1 MNALGLILLAG
12 AVLTACT
19 PQLDNEKK
27 AEFLQSLVP
36 NSGTMTPTY
45 EVPPGPELPDDLTHE
60 ASFIAL
66 GTVTTTETFEH
77 QNTSF
82 TLVTFSDL
90 HTLKGLSGKTKVVF
104 AFQREP
110 DVGVPAFHLNDRGVG
125 IVRSDQV
132 HAVPAPAG
140 ECVSLIARF
149 SSQLSSQTS
158 SLLYPCPCS
167 WVSLSASGWQK
178 KA

>member
-1 MNALGLILLAG
+1 M
-12 AVLTACT
+12 
-19 PQLDNEKK
+19 
-27 AEFLQSLVP
+27 P

-132 HAVPAPAG
+132 HARPGSGG

-158 SLLYPCPCS
+158 SLS
-167 WVSLSASGWQK
+167 ISLSLFVGVLVCIRLAKESIEILGQEDHSLRVRASV
-178 KA
+178 